1 LFIDVKTKHC
11 GGSGENIKRKH
22 KIKKETGKKQ
32 EVESHFWENYKSGCF
47 NVVDIQYNTKGTSE
61 KDRRSSFANAW
72 EYKPLFR
79 KENRMK
85 QMRVEKGGEL
95 HIEGRVLFVLT

>member
-11 GGSGENIKRKH
+11 GCSGENIKRKH
-22 KIKKETGKKQ
+22 KIKKETEKKQ

-85 QMRVEKGGEL
+85 QMRAEKGGGL
-95 HIEGRVLFVLT
+95 HVEGMVLFVQT

>member
-1 LFIDVKTKHC
+1 MFIDVKTKHC

-61 KDRRSSFANAW
+61 KNRRSSFANAW
-72 EYKPLFR
+72 EYKLLFR

-85 QMRVEKGGEL
+85 QMRVEKGVGYK
-95 HIEGRVLFVLT
+95 

>member
-1 LFIDVKTKHC
+1 
-11 GGSGENIKRKH
+11 
-22 KIKKETGKKQ
+22 
-32 EVESHFWENYKSGCF
+32 VESHFWENYKSGCF

-61 KDRRSSFANAW
+61 KDCRSSFANAW

-85 QMRVEKGGEL
+85 QMGVTKKGVGY
-95 HIEGRVLFVLT
+95 T